1 MTYLNKIFDHFSE
14 NISDSLGKPVAFTIA
29 LSSIMV
35 WAIWGPFTG
44 FSQTW
49 QLVVNTGTTIA
60 TFLMVFLLQNT
71 QNRDTT
77 ELHEMLREIR
87 SNQREILNTQ
97 RKMNERI
104 MTIEYELDVLTKDV

>member
-1 MTYLNKIFDHFSE
+1 MAYLSKKFDHISE
-14 NISDSLGKPVAFTIA
+14 WIADSLGKPLAFTLA
-29 LSSIMV
+29 LSAIVV

-71 QNRDTT
+71 QNRDT
-77 ELHEMLREIR
+77 EDLHEMIREVLT
-87 SNQREILNTQ
+87 NQERILSAQ
-97 RKMNERI
+97 RRLNERI
-104 MTIEYELDVLTKDV
+104 TAIEYELDGLTKTV